1 MPILIALATI
11 AVGVYFFVIRARNAA
26 HIASDL
32 ADVAGDIAGAARRFG
47 FRRRAN
53 VHPVESIEDPNLA
66 IGAIA
71 SAFAELDD
79 YPTKEQQSALLRG
92 LQGELGLS
100 LQDAEEN
107 MILGRWF
114 VSECGGPSP
123 AIARL
128 SRKLYKLDGANAITP
143 LMSII
148 QQLAQATSSDMSERQ
163 TSALADI
170 KRAFHIK

>member
-26 HIASDL
+26 HIVSDL

-128 SRKLYKLDGANAITP
+128 SRKLYKLDGANSITP

>member
-1 MPILIALATI
+1 MFTGWVVVEFGKGACDGADGEIWVFDGFDRVH
-11 AVGVYFFVIRARNAA
+11 VGTAA
-26 HIASDL
+26 EAE
-32 ADVAGDIAGAARRFG
+32 AAGGPGDIPG
-47 FRRRAN
+47 
-53 VHPVESIEDPNLA
+53 D
-66 IGAIA
+66 IGQIA

-79 YPTKEQQSALLRG
+79 YPTKEQQSTLLRG

-100 LQDAEEN
+100 FQDAEEN

-128 SRKLYKLDGANAITP
+128 SRKLYKLDGANAIPP

-148 QQLAQATSSDMSERQ
+148 QQLAQATSTDMSERQ